1 MREIALVLF
10 VCLILSG
17 CATID
22 EKQIT
27 DNGAVTGG
35 ILGGLLGGGLGTAIG
50 STMGHAGTGALIGA
64 GVGALGGALVGT
76 QQQANQQAQQRAE
89 ERAQRVAQQQQG
101 PDYYAE
107 PPAPSNPQIKKTVT
121 REYDAQGH
129 IISEQEIDQ
138 RR

>member
-1 MREIALVLF
+1 MRNITLILLAA
-10 VCLILSG
+10 LILSG
-17 CATID
+17 CATIED
-22 EKQIT
+22 RQIT

-89 ERAQRVAQQQQG
+89 ERAQNAAQQQQDS
-101 PDYYAE
+101 DYYAA
-107 PPAPSNPQIKKTVT
+107 PTVPSNVHIKKIVT
-121 REYDAQGH
+121 REYDAAGH
-129 IISEQEIDQ
+129 VISEKEVDQ
-138 RR
+138 GK